1 MERESRLRFAV
12 FALAGTAFFLS
23 FFHRVAPAALSQ
35 DLTREFR
42 LSSAALGTLSA
53 TYFYVYAMMQLPT
66 GVLVDTLGPRKVL
79 TAGGLVS
86 GGGSLLMGLAGSFG
100 AAAIGRTLVGLG
112 VSVAFVST
120 LKLNSVWFDERR
132 FATVTGISTVLGT
145 SGAVVAA
152 APLAWLVTRLS
163 WRTVFLATGLVSLV
177 VAAVIWLVVRDR
189 PEGVR
194 ETSAGP
200 KEEHWTRALSSVLA
214 NPGTWPG
221 FWVNLGMAG
230 TYLSFVGLWAVPYL
244 MKVHGM
250 TSIEASRH
258 TSLMVVALAAAGAAL
273 TAVSDRVE
281 LRRPFV
287 VVSAILYFACWLLWL
302 TGIAS
307 KPGMSYAICLALGV
321 SSSGFFLSWVTA
333 KEVNAPRFS
342 GMAVS
347 LVNSGGFLAVG
358 ILQPTIGWL
367 LDRSET
373 QEAAFRV
380 GILLLA
386 GFAFLAVVGSFFI
399 PETHCRNVWKKGE
412 VA

>member
-1 MERESRLRFAV
+1 MERKGRLRFAV

-23 FFHRVAPAALSQ
+23 FFHRVAPAAISRE
-35 DLTREFR
+35 LTREFH
-42 LSSAALGTLSA
+42 LSSAGLGTLSA
-53 TYFYVYAMMQLPT
+53 TYFYVYTLMQLPT
-66 GVLVDTLGPRKVL
+66 GVLVDTLGPRRVL

-100 AAAIGRTLVGLG
+100 AAALGRTLVGLG

-152 APLAWLVTRLS
+152 APLAWLVTRVS
-163 WRTVFLATGLVSLV
+163 WRSVFLAAGAASLL
-177 VAAVIWLVVRDR
+177 VAAVIWFVVRDR
-189 PEGVR
+189 PEGAR
-194 ETSAGP
+194 ETSASP
-200 KEEHWTRALSSVLA
+200 VDSHWTRALSNVLQ

-250 TSIEASRH
+250 TSIQAARH

-273 TAVSDRVE
+273 TALSDRVE

-287 VVSAILYFACWLLWL
+287 IVTAILYFGCWLLWL
-302 TGIAS
+302 TGFSSI
-307 KPGMSYAICLALGV
+307 PGVSYAICLALGV
-321 SSSGFFLSWVTA
+321 SASGFFLSWVTA
-333 KEVNAPRFS
+333 KEVNSPRYS
-342 GMAVS
+342 GIAVS

-367 LDRSET
+367 LDRSEN
-373 QEAAFRV
+373 QEAAFRF
-380 GILLLA
+380 GILMLA
-386 GFAFLAVVGSFFI
+386 GFASLAVVGSFFI
-399 PETHCRNVWKKGE
+399 PETRCRNVWRKGE
-412 VA
+412 AA